1 MKSILEQFEKQLT
14 CIEGAIDE
22 LFPPASDEEL
32 NMAEQELGINFPDDF
47 RSLYKWRNGQQGI
60 LFLFDEFRLYS
71 IDEMLEMNRSG
82 REYLTPEDTKVS
94 DDSGVIKDCIG
105 NPNWIQFGDNGGNTI
120 LFLDMD
126 PGKQGAVGQ
135 LLEACEGEPEL
146 QSNSIKEF
154 LENITN
160 KIASGEIAWDTD
172 AGGFVEMD
180 DESVTERECFKN
192 RNKLIESAPNLEA
205 LARLH
210 EGDKVTLVGA
220 IKPNHKTKKHK
231 LYIRGGPVRVTGDIG
246 KINTGLADGPPLVE
260 VSVKVGKKA
269 LLGIG
274 APSYEVISCVRI
286 P

>member
-180 DESVTERECFKN
+180 DESVKERENFKK

-231 LYIRGGPVRVTGDIG
+231 LYIRGGPVWVTGNIG
-246 KINTGLADGPPLVE
+246 KINTALAGGPPFVE
-260 VSVKVGKKA
+260 VSVKVGKKG
-269 LLGIG
+269 LLGMG